1 MHISLLCTSRSC
13 GRASCMVSTVWVH
26 SRVRWSLLLW
36 LAMASRYV
44 HSSSYC
50 LVTESITVQ
59 YHFFYLTNVG
69 MNVPVLALV
78 WFAFQDL
85 KSLPRNP
92 ADNLPES
99 GENATTSSISRAVL
113 KSRAVWTLS
122 IFLLFYV
129 G

>member
-1 MHISLLCTSRSC
+1 
-13 GRASCMVSTVWVH
+13 
-26 SRVRWSLLLW
+26 
-36 LAMASRYV
+36 
-44 HSSSYC
+44 
-50 LVTESITVQ
+50 
-59 YHFFYLTNVG
+59 

-78 WFAFQDL
+78 WFAFQGL

-92 ADNLPES
+92 ADDLLES
-99 GENATTSSISRAVL
+99 GENATNSSITRAVL